1 MLLQFNFENFKSFAQ
16 ESTLDMMATSIKE
29 HENDVAYNVYNE
41 RVLKVA
47 AIFGANASGKSNVFK
62 AFRFFCRFVLS
73 SNRSMVWLNEKYLS
87 PFAFTSEKKPS
98 FFEAIFST
106 KQNIF
111 QYGFKVDQEQI
122 YEEYL
127 YIRDRK
133 KKKEAYRTLFYRSE
147 QDFELAPEFESIK
160 NLLELLEKKTLFLSL
175 MTSFK
180 IEIVQEIK
188 DWFQKVSFM
197 DYAKGFNNIAITR
210 SRFQTPLMRILKDDA
225 QKEQLEKFI
234 KAVDV
239 GIDTLDVVTFNKIEL
254 VDEENIEI
262 NSDDDETM
270 YEFFSIHANKDTNE
284 TFRLPLREESSGTQK
299 LIALYT
305 SLQNVIEQGG
315 ILFSD
320 ELDAQLH
327 PLLLRYLI
335 NLFHDPKTN
344 PNHAQLIFTTHDVF
358 TLDKDNFRRD
368 EIWFVDKDERGVSKL
383 YSLAEYKL
391 NDQKKVRND
400 ASYGK
405 DYILGKYEA
414 IPDLKP
420 LI

>member
-1 MLLQFNFENFKSFAQ
+1 MLLQFNFENFKSFEK

-29 HENDVAYNVYNE
+29 HENDVVYNAYNE

-47 AIFGANASGKSNVFK
+47 AIFGANASGKSNIFK

-73 SNRSMVWLNEKYLS
+73 SNRSAILLDERHLS
-87 PFAFTSEKKPS
+87 PFAFTSDKTPS

-106 KQNIF
+106 EQNIF

-127 YIRDRK
+127 YVRDK
-133 KKKEAYRTLFYRSE
+133 NKKKESYRTLFYRSE
-147 QDFELAPEFESIK
+147 QDIELAPEFESIK

-180 IEIVQEIK
+180 IEIVQEIR
-188 DWFQKVSFM
+188 DWFQKVYFM
-197 DYAKGFNNIAITR
+197 DYAKGFNSVAIAR
-210 SRFQTPLMRILKDDA
+210 SRFQTPLIRILKDA
-225 QKEQLEKFI
+225 TKKEHLEKFI

-239 GIDTLDVVTFNKIEL
+239 GIETLDMIPFNKTEL
-254 VDEENIEI
+254 ADEENIENI
-262 NSDDDETM
+262 SDDETM
-270 YEFFSIHANKDTNE
+270 YEFVSIHANPDTNE
-284 TFRLPLREESSGTQK
+284 IFRLPLREESSGTQK

-335 NLFHDPKTN
+335 NLFHDSKTN

-383 YSLAEYKL
+383 YSLAEYKM
-391 NDQKKVRND
+391 NDEKKVRND

-414 IPDLKP
+414 VPDLKP